1 MKNYAIIDY
10 DSLELHLFFKGESF
24 IFDLTKGDV
33 NEFIYG
39 FETKDGK
46 VYDINYSN
54 SEFDEAGVCVYGI
67 AKDEFGFSYVDTSDY
82 TPIKINYN
90 HLNK

>member
-10 DSLELHLFFKGESF
+10 NAFELHLFFKGESF
-24 IFDLTKGDV
+24 VFDLKEGDV
-33 NEFIYG
+33 GEFIYG

-54 SEFDEAGVCVYGI
+54 SEFEEAGVCVYGI
-67 AKDEFGFSYVDTSDY
+67 TKDEFGFYYVDTSDY

-90 HLNK
+90 LINN